1 MRGLSVHQAPPFQ
14 VIALYFSTACVFW
27 FLSSLLELFLFFK
40 RELNLPLLVHSHVV
54 GFALMTMLGALFQML
69 PVVAGAVIPE
79 PLKKAIPIYLALL
92 LSSLLFLGGFLLKKE
107 RFLLFG
113 ATLLMLSIISAVSL
127 MLYYLLPKKSFVP
140 AVRGFKFSLL
150 FLLIA
155 TISGY
160 LFLTLKEPLFFKI
173 HYSFMLWGWIGGLIA
188 SVSFQ
193 VIELF
198 YTTPPY
204 PKFFAWH
211 FHILVSFFLLFSL
224 LGASFPYRLPLSI
237 LYIIYALITVYLL
250 LKSKRRV
257 LEYTP
262 KFWLLGMGL
271 LLLASIFFVFGEFLA
286 FLVSFGLFFSSIILG
301 MMQRIVPFLV
311 WFHLSGFG
319 LKDAPLMFEIIPP
332 RRQAI
337 TFYSF
342 LILCLSIPFALI
354 STDFLIVS
362 IILHLFTAS
371 VLLFNVLSGIG
382 IYLKYVKQSL

>member
-14 VIALYFSTACVFW
+14 IIALYFSTACVFW

-40 RELNLPLLVHSHVV
+40 RELNLPLPVHSHVV

-69 PVVAGAVIPE
+69 PVVAGAVMPE
-79 PLKKAIPIYLALL
+79 PLKKAIPIHLALL
-92 LSSLLFLGGFLLKKE
+92 LSSLLFLGGFLLKNE
-107 RFLLFG
+107 TLLLFG
-113 ATLLMLSIISAVSL
+113 ATLLMLSIISA
-127 MLYYLLPKKSFVP
+127 
-140 AVRGFKFSLL
+140 
-150 FLLIA
+150 
-155 TISGY
+155 
-160 LFLTLKEPLFFKI
+160 
-173 HYSFMLWGWIGGLIA
+173 
-188 SVSFQ
+188 
-193 VIELF
+193 
-198 YTTPPY
+198 
-204 PKFFAWH
+204 
-211 FHILVSFFLLFSL
+211 
-224 LGASFPYRLPLSI
+224 PYRLPLSI
-237 LYIIYALITVYLL
+237 LYIIYALTTVYLL

-271 LLLASIFFVFGEFLA
+271 LLLASIFFALGEFLA
-286 FLVSFGLFFSSIILG
+286 FLVSFVLFFSSIILG

-362 IILHLFTAS
+362 IILHLFTAL
-371 VLLFNVLSGIG
+371 VLLFNVLGGIG
-382 IYLKYVKQSL
+382 IYLKYVRQGL

>member
-1 MRGLSVHQAPPFQ
+1 
-14 VIALYFSTACVFW
+14 
-27 FLSSLLELFLFFK
+27 
-40 RELNLPLLVHSHVV
+40 
-54 GFALMTMLGALFQML
+54 
-69 PVVAGAVIPE
+69 
-79 PLKKAIPIYLALL
+79 
-92 LSSLLFLGGFLLKKE
+92 
-107 RFLLFG
+107 
-113 ATLLMLSIISAVSL
+113 
-127 MLYYLLPKKSFVP
+127 
-140 AVRGFKFSLL
+140 
-150 FLLIA
+150 
-155 TISGY
+155 
-160 LFLTLKEPLFFKI
+160 
-173 HYSFMLWGWIGGLIA
+173 MLWGWIGGLIA

-211 FHILVSFFLLFSL
+211 FHILVFFFLLFSL

-237 LYIIYALITVYLL
+237 LYIIYALTTVYLL

-271 LLLASIFFVFGEFLA
+271 LLLASVFFVFDEFLA
-286 FLVSFGLFFSSIILG
+286 FLVYFVLFFSSIILG

-319 LKDAPLMFEIIPP
+319 LKDAPLMFEILPP

-354 STDFLIVS
+354 NTDFLIVS
-362 IILHLFTAS
+362 IILHLFTALI
-371 VLLFNVLSGIG
+371 LLFNVNVFGGIG

>member
-1 MRGLSVHQAPPFQ
+1 MRGLSIHQAPPFQ
-14 VIALYFSTACVFW
+14 VIALYFSTACAIW

-79 PLKKAIPIYLALL
+79 PLKKAIPIHLALL
-92 LSSLLFLGGFLLKKE
+92 LSSLLFLGGFLLKNE
-107 RFLLFG
+107 NLLLFG

-140 AVRGFKFSLL
+140 AVRGFKFSFL
-150 FLLIA
+150 FLLVA
-155 TISGY
+155 TLSGY

-198 YTTPPY
+198 YTTPQY
-204 PKFFAWH
+204 PKFLAWH
-211 FHILVSFFLLFSL
+211 FHILVFFSPPFLSVW
-224 LGASFPYRLPLSI
+224 SI
-237 LYIIYALITVYLL
+237 LPIQATLIHPLHNLRPNYCISTV
-250 LKSKRRV
+250 KKQRRV

-271 LLLASIFFVFGEFLA
+271 LLLASIFFVFDELLA
-286 FLVSFGLFFSSIILG
+286 FLVSFVLFFSSIILG

-342 LILCLSIPFALI
+342 LILCLSIPFTLI

-371 VLLFNVLSGIG
+371 VLLFNVLGGIG
-382 IYLKYVKQSL
+382 IYLKYVRQGL

>member
-1 MRGLSVHQAPPFQ
+1 MRGLSIHQAPPFQ
-14 VIALYFSTACVFW
+14 IIALYFSTACVFW
-27 FLSSLLELFLFFK
+27 FLSSLLELFLFFEK
-40 RELNLPLLVHSHVV
+40 ELNLPLLVHSHVV

-69 PVVAGAVIPE
+69 PVVAGAVISE
-79 PLKKAIPIYLALL
+79 PLKKAIPLYLALL

-127 MLYYLLPKKSFVP
+127 MLYHLFPKKSFVP
-140 AVRGFKFSLL
+140 TVRGFKFSLF
-150 FLLIA
+150 FLLVA
-155 TISGY
+155 TLSGY

-173 HYSFMLWGWIGGLIA
+173 HYPFMLWGWIGGLIA

-204 PKFFAWH
+204 PRFFAWH
-211 FHILVSFFLLFSL
+211 FHILVFSFLLFSL
-224 LGASFPYRLPLSI
+224 LGESFLYRLPLSI
-237 LYIIYALITVYLL
+237 LYITYALTTVYLL
-250 LKSKRRV
+250 LKSKRSV

-271 LLLASIFFVFGEFLA
+271 LLLASIFFAFGEFLA
-286 FLVSFGLFFSSIILG
+286 FLVSFVLFSSSIILG
-301 MMQRIVPFLV
+301 MMQRIIPFLV

-319 LKDAPLMFEIIPP
+319 LKNAPLMFEIIPP
-332 RRQAI
+332 SRQAI

-342 LILCLSIPFALI
+342 LILCLSMPFALI
-354 STDFLIVS
+354 NTNFLIVS
-362 IILHLFTAS
+362 IMLHLFTAS
-371 VLLFNVLSGIG
+371 VLLFNVLEGIG
-382 IYLKYVKQSL
+382 IYLKYVKRGI